1 MKIKSCSFFLKEGIM
16 HIIPVINNI
25 TNELTF
31 LNADICHKNNTF
43 GVMLISMTGDNENLS
58 SLAKIIKGRYPNL
71 KVGINLLGVSA
82 LNSLDESLTFGLDMT
97 WSDNPIITSDYISD
111 DAYLIKEKI
120 SKNEHLFFN
129 SVAFKYQKI
138 DNNPAK
144 AAQNSKEFNFIP
156 TTSGLATGVSADLT
170 KIKSMKESIDDYPL
184 ALASGLTPSNIKD
197 YLPYISYGL
206 VSTGISSS
214 FHELDSTLT
223 AQLMQNSL

>member
-1 MKIKSCSFFLKEGIM
+1 M
-16 HIIPVINNI
+16 HIIPVIHHI

-120 SKNEHLFFN
+120 SKNEHLFLQ
-129 SVAFKYQKI
+129 S
-138 DNNPAK
+138 K
-144 AAQNSKEFNFIP
+144 AAKKKSSKKRSGSEAAQFDQKTIQEFKEAFGIMDGNKD
-156 TTSGLATGVSADLT
+156 GLIDKVSFGGRT
-170 KIKSMKESIDDYPL
+170 
-184 ALASGLTPSNIKD
+184 
-197 YLPYISYGL
+197 
-206 VSTGISSS
+206 
-214 FHELDSTLT
+214 STLCFR
-223 AQLMQNSL
+223 